1 MTSLSVRAFA
11 LVAVTAAAT
20 FVAGG
25 AIAEKDAAELPLE
38 FPIETEALVAAT
50 AALFDEV
57 QTGEAFKRE
66 DRPVIRLP
74 EMAQKVRIEAPSASD
89 TLTLHG
95 PLRHLTGYRINW
107 YPTDR
112 FLGAV
117 DFMGTWDGNRNLVC
131 GYLIWDLSD
140 PGTPVL
146 DTVHASYIELG
157 DLLGAAP
164 GEVHETLLEANC
176 AYGAIDANFAYF
188 DVSG

>member
-1 MTSLSVRAFA
+1 MRLSSFAAVAAAAVIAAGSAVADESDAA
-11 LVAVTAAAT
+11 LV
-20 FVAGG
+20 
-25 AIAEKDAAELPLE
+25 LE
-38 FPIETEALVAAT
+38 FPTETEALVAAT

-57 QTGEAFKRE
+57 QSGDAEKGAA
-66 DRPVIRLP
+66 RPVIRLP
-74 EMAQKVRIEAPSASD
+74 ELALKVRAEAVEPSD

-140 PGTPVL
+140 PEVPVL
-146 DTVHASYIELG
+146 DTVTATYVELG
-157 DLLGAAP
+157 DLLGAEEA
-164 GEVHETLLEANC
+164 EVHETLLEANC
-176 AYGAIDANFAYF
+176 AYGTVEANYSFF
-188 DVSG
+188 DVAG